1 MPDFFQNNT
10 VTTFPEVAKIDFKS
24 IHNKYFKVIV
34 IQTTLLF
41 VALFL
46 VAFIINYKA
55 VVILNFDVF
64 WLYTLLS
71 LAFITVLFLKVI
83 GFKKRK
89 YAVREKDI
97 SYKKGVLLQSLTT
110 VPFNRIQHVE
120 IDQGPIARYFGFVSL
135 SVFTAGD
142 SSDDL
147 KVPGLLKEEAE
158 QIKEFISTKID
169 G

>member
-1 MPDFFQNNT
+1 MTDFFQNNA
-10 VTTFPEVAKIDFKS
+10 VTLFPENTKIDFKS
-24 IHNKYFKVIV
+24 INNRYLNVII

-41 VALFL
+41 TLLFVAAFFINYKDIFELSTYSTWAYML
-46 VAFIINYKA
+46 LVVAFI
-55 VVILNFDVF
+55 V
-64 WLYTLLS
+64 T
-71 LAFITVLFLKVI
+71 LFLKII

-97 SYKKGVLLQSLTT
+97 SYKKGVLFRSLTT
-110 VPFNRIQHVE
+110 VPFNRVQHVE
-120 IDQGPIARYFGFVSL
+120 IDQGPVARYFGLVSL

-158 QIKEFISTKID
+158 QIKEFISIQID